1 MTKDGF
7 YFVETYTENL
17 IRNILVDKVLFE
29 GKTKHQYVQIF
40 ENRMFGKMLF
50 LDKKIQ
56 SAAID
61 ESIFHESLVHPAL
74 MTHPNPRK
82 VLIIG
87 GGEGATLRETLRHE
101 CVRKATMVDIDEQ
114 LVRLCQE
121 HLPEW
126 SSGAFSD
133 PRTKVVFRDASK
145 YVEKCRQKFDVV
157 ISDLTEPIEKG
168 PSIHLFTKE
177 FFNRVS
183 RILAD
188 DGVFVL
194 QAGSTDIIHNHFFS
208 SCFRTLE
215 QVFPVVRPYWTFM
228 FSFYSPWGFVMASRK
243 QDPLKRDERSL
254 KTRIKDRKIKK
265 LTYYHPGIHRGLFAL
280 PLYLKR
286 ALKKG
291 DIITDKKPFIWEI

>member
-7 YFVETYTENL
+7 YFIETYTENL
-17 IRNILVDKVLFE
+17 IRNIKVEKVIFE
-29 GKTKHQYVQIF
+29 GKTKYQYVQIF
-40 ENRMFGKMLF
+40 ENRMLGKMLF

-74 MTHPNPRK
+74 MIHPNPQN

-87 GGEGATLRETLRHE
+87 GGEGATLREVLRHE
-101 CVRKATMVDIDEQ
+101 CVRRATMVDIDRQ

-133 PRTKVVFRDASK
+133 PRTEVVFGDALT
-145 YVEKCRQKFDVV
+145 YVEKCRDKFDVIV
-157 ISDLTEPIEKG
+157 SDLTEPIEKG
-168 PSIHLFTKE
+168 PSVFLFTEE
-177 FFNRVS
+177 FYRKAS
-183 RILAD
+183 GILKD

-194 QAGSTDIIHNHFFS
+194 QAGSTDIKYNQFFS
-208 SCFRTLE
+208 SCSRTLE

-228 FSFYSPWGFVMASRK
+228 FSFCSPWGFIMASRE
-243 QDPLKRDERSL
+243 QDPLNWDEKTL
-254 KTRIKDRKIKK
+254 KTRIKDRKIKN
-265 LTYYHPGIHRGLFAL
+265 LVYYHPGIHRGLFAL
-280 PLYLKR
+280 PLYLER

-291 DIITDKKPFIWEI
+291 DVLTDKKPFIWEL

>member
-1 MTKDGF
+1 MTKEGF
-7 YFVETYTENL
+7 YFIETYTENL
-17 IRNILVDKVLFE
+17 IRNIKVEKVIFE
-29 GKTKHQYVQIF
+29 GKTKYQYVQIF
-40 ENRMFGKMLF
+40 ENRMLGKMLF

-74 MTHPNPRK
+74 MTHPNPQN

-87 GGEGATLRETLRHE
+87 GGEGATLREVLRHE
-101 CVRKATMVDIDEQ
+101 CVRRATMVDIDRQ

-133 PRTKVVFRDASK
+133 PRTEVVFGDALT
-145 YVEKCRQKFDVV
+145 YVEKCRDKFDVIV
-157 ISDLTEPIEKG
+157 SDLTEPIEKG
-168 PSIHLFTKE
+168 PSVFLFTEE
-177 FFNRVS
+177 FYRKAS
-183 RILAD
+183 GILKD

-194 QAGSTDIIHNHFFS
+194 QAGSTDIKYNQFFS
-208 SCFRTLE
+208 SCSRTLE

-228 FSFYSPWGFVMASRK
+228 FSFCSPWGFIMASRE
-243 QDPLKRDERSL
+243 QDPLNWDEKTL
-254 KTRIKDRKIKK
+254 KTRIKDRKIKN
-265 LTYYHPGIHRGLFAL
+265 LVYYHPGIHRGLFAL
-280 PLYLKR
+280 PLYLER

-291 DIITDKKPFIWEI
+291 DVLTDKKPFIWEL

>member
-1 MTKDGF
+1 MTKEGF
-7 YFVETYTENL
+7 YFEETFTEDL
-17 IRNILVDKVLFE
+17 IRNIKVEKILFE
-29 GKTKHQYVQIF
+29 GKTKYQYVQIF
-40 ENRMFGKMLF
+40 ENKMLGKMLF

-74 MTHPNPRK
+74 MTHHNPQN

-87 GGEGATLRETLRHE
+87 GGEGATLREVLRHN
-101 CVRKATMVDIDEQ
+101 CVKSATMVDIDKQ

-133 PRTKVVFRDASK
+133 LRAKVVFGDALK
-145 YVEKCRQKFDVV
+145 YVEKCSKKFDVV

-168 PSIHLFTKE
+168 PSVYLFTEE
-177 FFNRVS
+177 FYRKVS
-183 RILAD
+183 QILKD

-194 QAGSTDIIHNHFFS
+194 QAGSTDISYNQFFS
-208 SCFRTLE
+208 SCSQTLE

-228 FSFYSPWGFVMASRK
+228 FSFYSPWGFIMASWK
-243 QDPLKRDERSL
+243 QDPLDKDEKMIKS
-254 KTRIKDRKIKK
+254 RIKDRKIKK
-265 LTYYHPGIHRGLFAL
+265 LVYYHPGIHRGLFAL
-280 PLYLKR
+280 PLYLEL

-291 DIITDKKPFIWEI
+291 DILTDKKPFIWEL

>member
-7 YFVETYTENL
+7 YFVETFTENL
-17 IRNILVDKVLFE
+17 IRNIKVEKVLFE
-29 GKTKHQYVQIF
+29 GKTKYQYVQIF
-40 ENRMFGKMLF
+40 ENRMLGKMLF

-74 MTHPNPRK
+74 MTHRNPQN

-87 GGEGATLRETLRHE
+87 GGEGATLREVLRHE
-101 CVRKATMVDIDEQ
+101 CVRKAIMVDIDKQ

-133 PRTKVVFRDASK
+133 PRIKVVFGDALK
-145 YVEKCRQKFDVV
+145 YVEKCRTKFDVI
-157 ISDLTEPIEKG
+157 ISDLTEPINRG
-168 PSIHLFTKE
+168 PSVYLFTEE
-177 FFNRVS
+177 FYKKVS
-183 RILAD
+183 RILKD

-194 QAGSTDIIHNHFFS
+194 QAGSTDILYNQFFS

-215 QVFPVVRPYWTFM
+215 RVFPVVRPYWTFM
-228 FSFYSPWGFVMASRK
+228 FSFYSPWGFVMASWK
-243 QDPLKRDERSL
+243 EDPLNGDEKTL
-254 KTRIKDRKIKK
+254 KTRIKDRQIKK
-265 LTYYHPGIHRGLFAL
+265 LVYYHPGIHRGLFAL
-280 PLYLKR
+280 PLYLER

-291 DIITDKKPFIWEI
+291 DILTDKKPFIWEL